1 MTRIKKIKPI
11 PQPYQVGNL
20 DGIKMKLGSGMDY
33 IDYEVCPVWTFDPI
47 DPTCK
52 PPPKRDFN
60 SRFLHF
66 YFVMHYPT
74 SLVLVDYKG
83 DPIKHSRKKYYK
95 ESNLPNNQWVDVSVE
110 SSNVF
115 NKNYLDRILINS
127 TVETALLSASDMVEY
142 HYSDIFIPTDQHVY
156 GLQKYI
162 AHPEWLK
169 AYGYKYTQD
178 LYIARHQNGTVKA
191 LIKCDDHSE
200 YPKARYCTQEFIYDS
215 KHHIDISAKY
225 QSMYLKDW
233 QEIQKKV
240 ILTIKNLEQ

>member
-60 SRFLHF
+60 SRFLRF